1 MAADSITIE
10 RAMSDYLAVSRN
22 AHLYAIDEYER
33 AEAAAW
39 ERLQA
44 LRLADGAG
52 ALGADLLPAGA

>member
-1 MAADSITIE
+1 MAADFITIE

-22 AHLYAIDEYER
+22 AHLYATDEYER

-44 LRLADGAG
+44 LLPADA
-52 ALGADLLPAGA
+52 ADPLGADLQPAGA